1 MFASTPWRRAE
12 SYIVCSD
19 RVCVTLVSGFAQEES
34 RDTLRTDTSGQT
46 NAVIATVP
54 VGRLPGSLV
63 ASPDGTLVYVTS
75 EFSNSIS
82 AIDTATNRVAFTIPL
97 SGTPFHLAISPDS
110 RTLYCTL
117 IGNNAILLISTATKQ
132 ISQTFATGTSPQ
144 TVAVS
149 PDGNTGY
156 VPNYVG
162 TVTVIRQ
169 GVLQAPIHVGGNPT
183 LVAFTL
189 DGSYAYVTNETP
201 SNSVSVIKVATQK
214 VVSTI
219 KSQVPYPFGGMAVAP
234 DWRNI
239 YLAGINNSGYPVAAV
254 IDTYTDTITST
265 IVIRK
270 HQHQPGSPAITPD
283 GSYLYVPLGT
293 VGRFAQP
300 GHKVVPINLA
310 TNRPSGYVITGNQPT
325 AVAITPNGKYAY
337 VSNYL
342 DATVSVIA
350 ISPN

>member
-1 MFASTPWRRAE
+1 
-12 SYIVCSD
+12 
-19 RVCVTLVSGFAQEES
+19 VTLVSGFAQEES

-110 RTLYCTL
+110 RTL

-149 PDGNTGY
+149 PDGNTVY

-189 DGSYAYVTNETP
+189 DGSYA
-201 SNSVSVIKVATQK
+201 
-214 VVSTI
+214 
-219 KSQVPYPFGGMAVAP
+219 
-234 DWRNI
+234 
-239 YLAGINNSGYPVAAV
+239 
-254 IDTYTDTITST
+254 
-265 IVIRK
+265 
-270 HQHQPGSPAITPD
+270 
-283 GSYLYVPLGT
+283 
-293 VGRFAQP
+293 
-300 GHKVVPINLA
+300 
-310 TNRPSGYVITGNQPT
+310 
-325 AVAITPNGKYAY
+325 
-337 VSNYL
+337 
-342 DATVSVIA
+342 
-350 ISPN
+350 